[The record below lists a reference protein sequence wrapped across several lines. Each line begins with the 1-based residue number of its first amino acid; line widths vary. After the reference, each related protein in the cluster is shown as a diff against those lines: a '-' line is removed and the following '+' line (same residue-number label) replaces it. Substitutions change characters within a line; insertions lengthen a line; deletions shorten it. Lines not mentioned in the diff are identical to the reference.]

1 MVPFGD
7 HAIAV
12 IGGQSSNLTIQDEI
26 HVFRRVLLLCHKI
39 REAISDVIAEVFYYA
54 NYVNVNY
61 SVENSTVLF
70 FMSFKMFF

>member
-39 REAISDVIAEVFYYA
+39 REAISDVLIKCKPDKHHY
-54 NYVNVNY
+54 NR
-61 SVENSTVLF
+61 S
-70 FMSFKMFF
+70 